1 MSSDTSDSKKRINN
15 ETINAIK
22 RYIEID
28 DELKRLKEEIKKL
41 NNQKIV
47 FESKILEYLN
57 YANESIINTTNSKL
71 KKGTTKSKS
80 AIKPKQVIEIL
91 NKYIKDSHLVTTISE
106 KINDT
111 IVIKEKTVLS
121 RIKTH

>member
-57 YANESIINTTNSKL
+57 SANETIINTTNSKL

-80 AIKPKQVIEIL
+80 AIKPKQIIEIL
-91 NKYIKDSHLVTTISE
+91 NKYIKDSHIVTTISE